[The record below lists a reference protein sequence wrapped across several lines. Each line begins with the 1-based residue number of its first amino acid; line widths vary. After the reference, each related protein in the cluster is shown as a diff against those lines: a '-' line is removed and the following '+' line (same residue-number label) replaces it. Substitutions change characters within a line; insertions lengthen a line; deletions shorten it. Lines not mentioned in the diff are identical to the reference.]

1 MIASSIPNAFTVGGQ
16 PTSTLT
22 YDLTP
27 YQLTELANAG
37 ATGTVANTIAS
48 GSNVI
53 LAYFNANAATWVS
66 STNPLTVTVTGY
78 PVVSGA
84 AGTSPVTQSVT
95 FSSNG
100 FVGTTGNTINVGQQF
115 YNVTAIQLQ
124 GRALPGS
131 LAVYVIT
138 NSIGTYALSSSAS
151 TTASANAITYGWS
164 PSNTLSLTV
173 TGAAN
178 PVISVTNPLYVYITG
193 NSITTLATNTIAT
206 VTNAVPGLSE
216 TQNAIFTS
224 PVTSNTEAF
233 TGNYYNVTKIVMVLP
248 SQPTSSE
255 TLSATAVET
264 FNSIIP
270 GAPPHFASNTITA
283 TATNALT
290 VTSAGPSYG
299 VELAQLTNEGTSG
312 ELLYSVPG
320 QAYLSTQV
328 GTTAVQY
335 NQQNGQ
341 GTTPFTLTGDSS
353 AHALGVTG
361 QLQYYY
367 YTLNE
372 LAVSTNTQAQ
382 DELAFGIY
390 NSTAGVGQSN
400 QFQLNYSYGGTKNN
414 MSYVST
420 QETLASSP
428 INVHTGFRTE
438 KGSEVASV
446 TPTSLTL
453 DMAKAQDYL
462 QFVVGPSNSS
472 VTSSQAIVGPIGI
485 GQSVPGLTNVTVS
498 NVTATCTG
506 GTSATASC
514 TVTGV
519 GNLTATPSVAHVVTS
534 VGLHTA
540 TTPLAVLDANANN
553 ASTLILVGSK
563 YVNTVSAQVFAQNP
577 SLDSSFGP
585 GSVVVQAFGQNR
597 ILVAGYTAAQTVSA
611 GNQFIN
617 DLLTAAST
625 P

>member
-1 MIASSIPNAFTVGGQ
+1 MVSPF
-16 PTSTLT
+16 
-22 YDLTP
+22 
-27 YQLTELANAG
+27 
-37 ATGTVANTIAS
+37 GT
-48 GSNVI
+48 NVI

-66 STNPLTVTVTGY
+66 STNPLTVTITGY

-84 AGTSPVTQSVT
+84 AGASPITQSVT
-95 FSSNG
+95 FSSNALG
-100 FVGTTGNTINVGQQF
+100 ATGNTINVGTQF

-124 GRALPGS
+124 GRALPGTF
-131 LAVYVIT
+131 AVYVIT
-138 NSIGTYALSSSAS
+138 NSITSGDQ
-151 TTASANAITYGWS
+151 
-164 PSNTLSLTV
+164 
-173 TGAAN
+173 
-178 PVISVTNPLYVYITG
+178 G
-193 NSITTLATNTIAT
+193 N
-206 VTNAVPGLSE
+206 G
-216 TQNAIFTS
+216 
-224 PVTSNTEAF
+224 
-233 TGNYYNVTKIVMVLP
+233 VL
-248 SQPTSSE
+248 
-255 TLSATAVET
+255 
-264 FNSIIP
+264 
-270 GAPPHFASNTITA
+270 
-283 TATNALT
+283 
-290 VTSAGPSYG
+290 
-299 VELAQLTNEGTSG
+299 LAQLTNEGTSG

-462 QFVVGPSNSS
+462 QFVVGPSNTS
-472 VTSSQAIVGPIGI
+472 VTTTKHIVGPIGI

-506 GTSATASC
+506 GTSASASC
-514 TVTGV
+514 TITGV
-519 GNLTATPSVAHVVTS
+519 GNLTATPSVTQAVTS
-534 VGLHTA
+534 VGLNTA